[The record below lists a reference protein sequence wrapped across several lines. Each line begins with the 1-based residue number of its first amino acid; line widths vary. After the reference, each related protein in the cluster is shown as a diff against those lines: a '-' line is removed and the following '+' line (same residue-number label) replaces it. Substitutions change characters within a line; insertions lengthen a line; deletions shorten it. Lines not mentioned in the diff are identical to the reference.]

1 MPTFEL
7 FQSLEYLIT
16 GIQRSQQLKMYYNTT
31 GSRQKHLQINDTSY
45 WAFVIICTNRIRKL
59 QFQFLGAQQQFIK
72 KSHIG
77 DLETGFINKFTEG
90 IMTSTSVFQ

>member
-31 GSRQKHLQINDTSY
+31 GSR
-45 WAFVIICTNRIRKL
+45 
-59 QFQFLGAQQQFIK
+59 
-72 KSHIG
+72 
-77 DLETGFINKFTEG
+77 
-90 IMTSTSVFQ
+90 